1 MFYTKNKKKNVQVR
15 ISTIL
20 IVLGAIV
27 ASFFL
32 GRRNREVKQVEVV
45 KTITDTIKQTI
56 KVDSLVYVTNTLH
69 IPAKVDTNAVIQD
82 YFTRKHISF
91 SDTINEVKIKFTG
104 NLFQNDLSDIKLD
117 VTNYRPTQILRE
129 KKNGIWGGVS
139 VGSNVIAPSVGVQVD
154 KHLFGLSY
162 NLISENRIIID
173 YKYRLWQ
180 N

>member
-1 MFYTKNKKKNVQVR
+1 MQVR

-20 IVLGAIV
+20 IILGAIV

-32 GRRNREVKQVEVV
+32 GRCNREIKKVEVI
-45 KTITDTIKQTI
+45 KTVTDTITQTI

-69 IPAKVDTNAVIQD
+69 IPTKIDTNAVIND
-82 YFTRKHISF
+82 YFTKKHISF

-104 NLFQNDLSDIKLD
+104 NLFQNDLSDIKLT
-117 VTNYRPTQILRE
+117 VQNNRPTQIVRE
-129 KKNGIWGGVS
+129 LNNGIWGGVS
-139 VGSNVIAPSVGVQVD
+139 IGADIIAPSVAVQVD

-162 NLISENRIIID
+162 NLISENRLIID

>member
-1 MFYTKNKKKNVQVR
+1 MQVR

-20 IVLGAIV
+20 IVLGAVIT
-27 ASFFL
+27 SFFL
-32 GRRNREVKQVEVV
+32 GRCNREVKQVEVV
-45 KTITDTIKQTI
+45 KTITDTITQTI

-69 IPAKVDTNAVIQD
+69 IPANVDTNAVIQD
-82 YFTRKHISF
+82 YFTKKQISF
-91 SDTINEVKIKFTG
+91 SDTVNEVKIKFTG
-104 NLFQNDLSDIKLD
+104 NLFQNNLSDVKLD

-129 KKNGIWGGVS
+129 KKNGLWGGVS
-139 VGSNVIAPSVGVQVD
+139 IGADIIAPSVSVQVD
-154 KHLFGLSY
+154 KHMVGLSY

>member
-1 MFYTKNKKKNVQVR
+1 MQVR

-20 IVLGAIV
+20 IVLGTVI

-32 GRRNREVKQVEVV
+32 GRCNREVKQVEVV
-45 KTITDTIKQTI
+45 KTITDTITQTI

-82 YFTRKHISF
+82 YFTKKQISF
-91 SDTINEVKIKFTG
+91 SDTVNEVKIKFTG
-104 NLFQNDLSDIKLD
+104 NLFQNNLSDIKLD

-129 KKNGIWGGVS
+129 KKNGLWGGVS
-139 VGSNVIAPSVGVQVD
+139 IGADIIAPSVSVQVD
-154 KHLFGLSY
+154 KHMVGLSY